1 MSKSKSV
8 YVRVVHDL
16 ELLRYV
22 LRCAIELQLKF
33 PIGINQVY
41 CYYCYVMMN
50 NVQFFSVPILKA
62 VYCYLLS
69 QPAMTS
75 SFACVML
82 NCNPIEPQMT
92 VTDIAGLLL
101 CSR

>member
-1 MSKSKSV
+1 
-8 YVRVVHDL
+8 
-16 ELLRYV
+16 
-22 LRCAIELQLKF
+22 
-33 PIGINQVY
+33 
-41 CYYCYVMMN
+41 MN